1 MGENTIKLDAVD
13 LQILKLLQEDGKRTA
28 KQLAEEIGLTQT
40 PVYERVK
47 KLEKSG
53 VIDRYVAILDPS
65 AIQKDMVIFLS
76 ISLNDHAKE
85 PRSKLLDALK
95 KIPQLSEIYHTSG
108 AHDFLAKVRVKDIQA
123 YRDFLVKS
131 IGTLD
136 NIKDITS
143 HIVLDEL
150 KSDTA
155 VYIDDTKI

>member
-1 MGENTIKLDAVD
+1 MGENPIRLDAVD
-13 LQILKLLQEDGKRTA
+13 RQILKLLQEDGKRTA

-95 KIPQLSEIYHTSG
+95 QLPQLSEIYHTFF
-108 AHDFLAKVRVKDIQA
+108 AHGFLARVRVI
-123 YRDFLVKS
+123 F
-131 IGTLD
+131 TLAPRA
-136 NIKDITS
+136 S
-143 HIVLDEL
+143 LFRRM
-150 KSDTA
+150 DTLEDA
-155 VYIDDTKI
+155 NH

>member
-1 MGENTIKLDAVD
+1 MGENTIRLDAID

-53 VIDRYVAILDPS
+53 VIDKYVAILDPS
-65 AIQKDMVIFLS
+65 AIQKDTVIFLS
-76 ISLNDHAKE
+76 ISLNDHSKT
-85 PRSKLLDALK
+85 PRKKLLDALK
-95 KIPQLSEIYHTSG
+95 RLPQLCEIYHTSG

-123 YRDFLVKS
+123 YRDFLVQS

-150 KSDTA
+150 KSETA
-155 VYIDDTKI
+155 VYIDDTKV